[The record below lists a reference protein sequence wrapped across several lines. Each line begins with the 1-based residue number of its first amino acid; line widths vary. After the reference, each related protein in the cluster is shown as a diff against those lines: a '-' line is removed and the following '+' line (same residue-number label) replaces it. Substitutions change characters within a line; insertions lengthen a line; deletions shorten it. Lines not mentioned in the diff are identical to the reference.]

1 MAERAHPIATIL
13 AWNFIGAVAAVLF
26 SVTFH
31 PGAPPHFLHSLVYAN
46 AIGTLVTLAVRALT
60 PRLSR
65 VPFPVDWAL
74 VTAVALI
81 VSVVGSAIAA
91 GVLMALGEFP
101 PNLAWLAPQRL
112 GLGLL
117 LGTILGASLYGYEA
131 IRLRL
136 QAATTQQLRAQ
147 QLATQ
152 ASLSSLESRIRPH
165 FLFNTLNSI
174 SSLVHDDP
182 AAAERTI
189 ERLAALLR
197 FSLDAAD
204 RSTIP
209 LEQELRIAADYLD
222 IEKTRFG
229 PRLSYAIDVPAELH
243 ALAVPPFLVQTLVE
257 NSVKYAVASQRRGG
271 AIRIAAATEAGRVTV
286 TVRDDGSGF
295 TDAAIVPGH
304 GLDNLRGRMRA
315 LFGGEAQLRV
325 ARVAGETIVS
335 ASFPVTV

>member
-1 MAERAHPIATIL
+1 MHERAHPIATIL

-26 SVTFH
+26 NATFH
-31 PGAPPHFLHSLVYAN
+31 PGAPLHVLHSVVYAN
-46 AIGTLVTLAVRALT
+46 VIGTLVIVSVRALT

-65 VPFPVDWAL
+65 LPFPTDWAL
-74 VTAVALI
+74 VTAVALTL
-81 VSVVGSAIAA
+81 SLAGTAIAA
-91 GVLMALGEFP
+91 VVLIAVGEFP
-101 PNLAWLAPQRL
+101 PNLAWSSPQRM

-117 LGTILGASLYGYEA
+117 LGVIFGGSLYGYEA

-136 QAATTQQLRAQ
+136 EVTTMQHLSAQ

-174 SSLVHDDP
+174 SSLIHDDP

-204 RSTIP
+204 GGTIP
-209 LEQELRIAADYLD
+209 LEQELRIASDYLD

-229 PRLSYAIDVPAELH
+229 ARLCYAVEVPDELR
-243 ALAVPPFLVQTLVE
+243 AVRVPPFLVQTLVE
-257 NSVKYAVASQRRGG
+257 NSVKYAIASQRRGG
-271 AIRIAAATEAGRVTV
+271 AIRIVATLEGGRVTV
-286 TVRDDGSGF
+286 SVHDDGSGF
-295 TDAAIVPGH
+295 TEAAIVPGH
-304 GLDNLRGRMRA
+304 GLDNLRSRMRA
-315 LFGGEAQLRV
+315 LFGSEAHVRV

-335 ASFPVTV
+335 ATFPVTA